1 MFKNQM
7 TKNEIRRMGHFPI
20 CNICG
25 KEINE
30 NASFECVKIR
40 RGRFVNYYFMHTEC
54 IERGY
59 HGKKKEESEEI

>member
-1 MFKNQM
+1 
-7 TKNEIRRMGHFPI
+7 MGHFPI

-59 HGKKKEESEEI
+59 HGKKKKEDEEI